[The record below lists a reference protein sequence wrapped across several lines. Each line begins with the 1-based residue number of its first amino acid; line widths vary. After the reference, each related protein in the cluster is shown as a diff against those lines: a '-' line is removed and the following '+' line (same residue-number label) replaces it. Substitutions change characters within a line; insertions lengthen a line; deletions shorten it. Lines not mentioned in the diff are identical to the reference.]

1 MNTYG
6 YDEVPIYTL
15 DNKHLVIKQ
24 KRTNGLGDIHNFIYN
39 GFADGGIKELN
50 FKIGSAKISAKSL
63 FELIGGIRNVTRYID
78 TLKTPSYILPSIT
91 WDELGKNSSEIETLV
106 ADLKRYKNGIPL
118 EKN

>member
-50 FKIGSAKISAKSL
+50 FKIGTAKISAKSL
-63 FELIGGIRNVTRYID
+63 FELIAFATSIIR
-78 TLKTPSYILPSIT
+78 
-91 WDELGKNSSEIETLV
+91 
-106 ADLKRYKNGIPL
+106 
-118 EKN
+118 